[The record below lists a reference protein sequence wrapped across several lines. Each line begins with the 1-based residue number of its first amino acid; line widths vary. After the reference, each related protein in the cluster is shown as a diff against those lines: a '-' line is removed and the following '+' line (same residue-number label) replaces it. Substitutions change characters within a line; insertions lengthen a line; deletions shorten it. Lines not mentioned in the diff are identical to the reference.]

1 MAHNRKGHHR
11 VNIRTL
17 THLAEKLRDGQVP
30 LELFL
35 NNNRE
40 SLQQL
45 KTFLERERRMLIAK
59 RDVLMYGNMACPVA
73 KEPAADTGGQKQLPD
88 SASDAAT
95 ESDTDS
101 DATVRS
107 F

>member
-1 MAHNRKGHHR
+1 M
-11 VNIRTL
+11 
-17 THLAEKLRDGQVP
+17 THSAEELSHGQVP
-30 LELFL
+30 LELIL

-45 KTFLERERRMLIAK
+45 KIFLERERRMLIAK
-59 RDVLMYGNMACPVA
+59 RDVVMYGNQACPVA
-73 KEPAADTGGQKQLPD
+73 KEPPADIDGHKQLPD

-95 ESDTDS
+95 ESDADS